1 MSIELTL
8 LVWSVGLTF
17 VQMLVYTVGAA
28 HLFGLPKLAG
38 NREDLPSAAGW
49 VGRAGRAHR
58 NMLENLL
65 LFAILVL
72 VAEIT
77 DKNDAMTGLG
87 SQLFFWGKARLCH
100 YLCRRHRLG
109 ADDGLGHI
117 DRGFGHDICA
127 PDLIALWRIACARV
141 TLRPVPPDPAPAWN

>member
-58 NMLENLL
+58 NMLENLV

-77 DKNDAMTGLG
+77 EKNDAMTGLG
-87 SQLFFWGKARLCH
+87 SQLFFWGRLAYAIIYVAGIAWARTTVWVISTVGLVMIFV
-100 YLCRRHRLG
+100 RL
-109 ADDGLGHI
+109 I
-117 DRGFGHDICA
+117 
-127 PDLIALWRIACARV
+127 
-141 TLRPVPPDPAPAWN
+141 

>member
-17 VQMLVYTVGAA
+17 VQMLVYAAGAS
-28 HLFGLPKLAG
+28 HLFGLAKLAG

-87 SQLFFWGKARLCH
+87 AQLFFWGRLAYAIIYVAGIAWARTTVWIVSTVGLI
-100 YLCRRHRLG
+100 LIFVRL
-109 ADDGLGHI
+109 I
-117 DRGFGHDICA
+117 
-127 PDLIALWRIACARV
+127 
-141 TLRPVPPDPAPAWN
+141 